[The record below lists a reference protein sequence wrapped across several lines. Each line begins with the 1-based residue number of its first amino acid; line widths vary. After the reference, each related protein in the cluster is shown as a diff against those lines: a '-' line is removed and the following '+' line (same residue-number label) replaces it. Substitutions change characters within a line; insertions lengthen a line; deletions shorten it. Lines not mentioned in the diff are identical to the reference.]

1 MGSSIRPGSW
11 TEAKAQDGSP
21 VTSGFEFHL
30 KPADRIWV
38 AAASLRGRLNPP
50 RWRGEASAHS
60 DIESEQD
67 ITLADDASSLE
78 GTRWV
83 VGTAASAS
91 AVLSYFVPTHVTP
104 SPTLLFGV
112 CLQSGQQGR
121 QPSPL
126 ARVPL
131 IIFEE
136 KASKCEVDHF
146 ISAIGH
152 ETVLSI
158 DTSCSAVTSAIGPLS
173 PWLACGRDGSYRGM
187 SCRTP
192 PRWHGLSATDG
203 RSATAGSASR
213 PVKMTRRRHSASRL
227 LDHLVGAGEERRRKI
242 EAEGLRGLE
251 IDR

>member
-1 MGSSIRPGSW
+1 MGR
-11 TEAKAQDGSP
+11 
-21 VTSGFEFHL
+21 
-30 KPADRIWV
+30 RR
-38 AAASLRGRLNPP
+38 SLRGRFNAP
-50 RWRGEASAHS
+50 RWRGDASAHS

-91 AVLSYFVPTHVTP
+91 AVLSYFAPTHVTP

-131 IIFEE
+131 TIFEE

-146 ISAIGH
+146 ISAGGNGARDDA
-152 ETVLSI
+152 VDRYFMLSRNFCNRPSFSVAGMRPGRKLSGDELPDSSKVAWSFRYGWQI
-158 DTSCSAVTSAIGPLS
+158 DHRRLRVATGENDSQKTFGEPLTRS
-173 PWLACGRDGSYRGM
+173 P
-187 SCRTP
+187 
-192 PRWHGLSATDG
+192 
-203 RSATAGSASR
+203 
-213 PVKMTRRRHSASRL
+213 RRRGRGSR
-227 LDHLVGAGEERRRKI
+227 AG
-242 EAEGLRGLE
+242 G
-251 IDR
+251 